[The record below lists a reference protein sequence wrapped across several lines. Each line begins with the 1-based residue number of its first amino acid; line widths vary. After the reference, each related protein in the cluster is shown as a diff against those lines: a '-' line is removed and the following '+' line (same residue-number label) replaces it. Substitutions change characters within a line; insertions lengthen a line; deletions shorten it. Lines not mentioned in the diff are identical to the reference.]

1 MPYEL
6 VEFPDGYRVMTS
18 TTGALHSTYSMPL
31 GKAKA
36 QMRALYANVKGEGR
50 THREN
55 VLRRLGLDE
64 GQSVASLS
72 KATGVPLSILQ
83 EVYNRGIGAYK
94 TNPVSVRMKGTFKK
108 NIDAP
113 MTAKLS
119 KEQWAMARVYS
130 FLDGNP
136 KHDQD
141 LRPSKGSGRDKFLMT
156 ANRKARDA
164 GLIGKVSYANDGVHK
179 LKITAPD
186 GSIRRF
192 GAEGY
197 GDHIYWSQEEAEG
210 RVPEGFADNK
220 RRLYRARATKIK
232 GDWAKDPYSPNSLA
246 IAVLW

>member
-136 KHDQD
+136 KHDQEE
-141 LRPSKGSGRDKFLMT
+141 R
-156 ANRKARDA
+156 
-164 GLIGKVSYANDGVHK
+164 
-179 LKITAPD
+179 
-186 GSIRRF
+186 
-192 GAEGY
+192 E
-197 GDHIYWSQEEAEG
+197 QEVE
-210 RVPEGFADNK
+210 
-220 RRLYRARATKIK
+220 
-232 GDWAKDPYSPNSLA
+232 
-246 IAVLW
+246 